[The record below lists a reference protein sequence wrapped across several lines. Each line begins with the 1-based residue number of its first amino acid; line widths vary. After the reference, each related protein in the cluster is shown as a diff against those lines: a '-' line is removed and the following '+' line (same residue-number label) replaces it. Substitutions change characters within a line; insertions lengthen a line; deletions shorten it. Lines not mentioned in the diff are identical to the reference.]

1 MKEIIWL
8 FPVIFMFHEME
19 EIIGFRFWLRE
30 NKAML
35 CEKYPKIAKEYEYHS
50 TEGFALAVFEE
61 YILCLLISAV
71 AVCSGWYG
79 LWFGGFIAYG
89 IHLIIHIGQL
99 IVIRKYIPV
108 LATSL
113 LTLPISVYFIIKSNG
128 YLMYSVSQIII
139 YSIIGM
145 VVIGSNLKLIH
156 ILMNKFTLKMNG

>member
-61 YILCLLISAV
+61 YILCLLISVIAV
-71 AVCSGWYG
+71 YSGWYG

-89 IHLIIHIGQL
+89 IHLIAHIGQS
-99 IVIRKYIPV
+99 IIIKKYIPA

-113 LTLPISVYFIIKSNG
+113 LTLPLSVYFIIKSNG
-128 YLMYSVSQIII
+128 YLMYSVFEIVI
-139 YSIIGM
+139 YSIIGI